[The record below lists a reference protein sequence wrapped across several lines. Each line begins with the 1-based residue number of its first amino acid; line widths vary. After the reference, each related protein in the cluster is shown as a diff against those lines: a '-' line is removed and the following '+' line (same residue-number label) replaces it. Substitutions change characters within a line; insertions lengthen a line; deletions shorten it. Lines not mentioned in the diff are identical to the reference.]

1 LIPEVLGH
9 MYGKHGKKY
18 FIILKSFLMWL
29 IIQTKL
35 INIFRLEW
43 ANGSDWKIRSLTA
56 RETLR

>member
-1 LIPEVLGH
+1 